1 MPQDA
6 KEPQSYG
13 SQADWTTGKTGE
25 KVNDPKASPAPEHAE
40 FYDERR
46 ESDTT
51 THWQGGR
58 ASDVQLAENAE
69 PPAGGAA
76 RQEITPTTGVTVQNG
91 GARRGS
97 YFKNRDYE

>member
-13 SQADWTTGKTGE
+13 SQADWATGRTGE
-25 KVNDPKASPAPEHAE
+25 KVNEPKSAPPAEHAD

-46 ESDTT
+46 DEETT

-58 ASDVQLAENAE
+58 TSDVQLEEHANLPQDAT
-69 PPAGGAA
+69 
-76 RQEITPTTGVTVQNG
+76 RRLDITPTTGVTVREG
-91 GARRGS
+91 GAKRGS
-97 YFKNRDYE
+97 YFRRRDY